1 MSKSLDFGRF
11 IEEVFTF
18 KLSSAL
24 CFHKEL
30 VEFICAEYGLQEV
43 LECYQAAY
51 LSETP
56 PVYDNHLQ
64 IRCAV
69 EDGLQTIMTT

>member
-1 MSKSLDFGRF
+1 MILGGLLKKYAHLNYHL
-11 IEEVFTF
+11 
-18 KLSSAL
+18 LSV
-24 CFHKEL
+24 FHKEL

-51 LSETP
+51 LFETP